1 MHHAKWKTAVLTSP
15 DVAILREEYSIRPG
29 TSALARA
36 EVAYAAA
43 MAAMEQGDASCV
55 DRFFRSARYAWD
67 EIEYTVNAGDPIPGR
82 VSGVEHH
89 DPDTAIG
96 ACEPVRRLPADIAAI
111 EEAVFG

>member
-1 MHHAKWKTAVLTSP
+1 MGRVYGRTILFVQCFAWMHFLVVGCSALHHAKWKTAVLTSP

-29 TSALARA
+29 TSALAQA

-67 EIEYTVNAGDPIPGR
+67 ENQGIE
-82 VSGVEHH
+82 
-89 DPDTAIG
+89 
-96 ACEPVRRLPADIAAI
+96 RRLA
-111 EEAVFG
+111 